1 MSNLTLKKRKAPQK
15 ECPKCKSLVH
25 ARVSFCRN
33 CKHTFYIKKNV
44 EQEMLAKNW
53 RDLKA
58 GDIIKV
64 IAGSGPYFL
73 SKHNKNPDGSP
84 LKIMMGHKGRC
95 EVVEIYGADDKRG
108 CGIVG
113 RQISSRGHRANVVEC
128 IYMGEVWYNDD
139 MILHERPH
147 KIKVIKK
154 NVSG

>member
-1 MSNLTLKKRKAPQK
+1 MSNSTLKKRTAPQK

-53 RDLKA
+53 RDLEA
-58 GDIIKV
+58 GDVIKV
-64 IAGSGPYFL
+64 ISGSGSYFL

-84 LKIMMGHKGRC
+84 LKISLGHKGKF
-95 EVVEIYGADDKRG
+95 EVVQIVDQSSKS

-113 RQISSRGHRANVVEC
+113 RQLYARGRRANVTEF
-128 IYMGEVWYNDD
+128 IYMGETYYNDD
-139 MILHERPH
+139 MSSHNEAHR
-147 KIKVIKK
+147 IKVIKK

>member
-1 MSNLTLKKRKAPQK
+1 MKRKAPQK

-44 EQEMLAKNW
+44 EQDMLAKNW
-53 RDLKA
+53 RDLQA
-58 GDIIKV
+58 GDVIKV
-64 IAGSGPYFL
+64 ISGSGSYFL

-84 LKIMMGHKGRC
+84 LKISLGHKGKF
-95 EVVEIYGADDKRG
+95 EVVQIVDQGSKS

-113 RQISSRGHRANVVEC
+113 RQLYARERRASVTEF
-128 IYMGEVWYNDD
+128 IYMGEAYYNDD
-139 MILHERPH
+139 MCSHNEPH
-147 KIKVIKK
+147 RIKVIKK